1 MMKALRLANTVLA
14 AAFSATVMLAGA
26 PAAVAADKPVKIGI
40 SMRTLSAPYYGALQ
54 QAVEKEAKVQGA
66 TTIAVDAN
74 NDMVKQI
81 SDVEDLL
88 SQNIDVLVMDPRD
101 AKGLVGVTKEAAA
114 AKVPVIIID
123 SSIDDSAPV
132 LTTIQSNNAENGKL
146 VGEYVVSQVGNK
158 DLKIALLS
166 GDQGNLVGE
175 ARRDGVMSGILEA
188 QLRQN
193 GRAGFTVVGQGWG
206 LWTQNGGVKAME
218 DLLTAHPDIN
228 AVLAEN
234 DSMALGALRAIQDA
248 GKAGNNILVFAAADG
263 QKEAVKLI
271 SEGKY
276 GATGLNDPA
285 LIGKMGADLAIKAAR
300 GQVPA
305 GYPKITYTPPVA
317 ITKANAAQYYKPDA
331 VF

>member
-1 MMKALRLANTVLA
+1 MKATGLTNILATAALAGGLALA
-14 AAFSATVMLAGA
+14 AVPSAS
-26 PAAVAADKPVKIGI
+26 AADKPVKIGI

-54 QAVEKEAKVQGA
+54 QAVEKEAKAQGA
-66 TTIAVDAN
+66 QTVAVDAN

-81 SDVEDLL
+81 SDVEDML
-88 SQNIDVLVMDPRD
+88 SQHIDVLVMDPRD

-114 AKVPVIIID
+114 AKIPVIIID

-132 LTTIQSNNAENGKL
+132 LTTIQSNNAENGRL
-146 VGEYVVSQVGNK
+146 VGDWVVSQVK
-158 DLKIALLS
+158 DAPLKIALLS
-166 GDQGNLVGE
+166 GDQGNVVGE
-175 ARRDGVMSGILEA
+175 ARRDGVMGGILEA

-206 LWTQNGGVKAME
+206 LWEQNGGVKAME

-234 DSMALGALRAIQDA
+234 DSMALGAMRAIQDA
-248 GKAGNNILVFAAADG
+248 GKADKNILVFAAADG

-271 SEGKY
+271 GEGKY

-285 LIGKMGADLAIKAAR
+285 LIGKMAADLAIKAAK
-300 GQVPA
+300 GQVPS

-331 VF
+331 LF

>member
-1 MMKALRLANTVLA
+1 MKATGLTTILASAALAGGLALA
-14 AAFSATVMLAGA
+14 AAPSAS
-26 PAAVAADKPVKIGI
+26 AADKPVKIGI

-54 QAVEKEAKVQGA
+54 QAVEKEAKAQGA
-66 TTIAVDAN
+66 QTVAVDAN
-74 NDMVKQI
+74 NDMIKQI
-81 SDVEDLL
+81 SDVEDML

-114 AKVPVIIID
+114 AKIPVIIID

-132 LTTIQSNNAENGKL
+132 LTTIQSNNAENGRL
-146 VGEYVVSQVGNK
+146 VGDWVVSQVK
-158 DLKIALLS
+158 DAPLKIALLS

-175 ARRDGVMSGILEA
+175 ARRDGVMGGILEA

-193 GRAGFTVVGQGWG
+193 GRAGFAVVGQGWG

-234 DSMALGALRAIQDA
+234 DSMALGAMRAIQDA
-248 GKAGNNILVFAAADG
+248 GKADKNILVFAAADG

-271 SEGKY
+271 GEGKY

-285 LIGKMGADLAIKAAR
+285 LIGKMAADLAIKAAK

-331 VF
+331 LF

>member
-1 MMKALRLANTVLA
+1 MKATSLTTIFATA
-14 AAFSATVMLAGA
+14 ALAGGLAFAA
-26 PAAVAADKPVKIGI
+26 PGASAADKPVKIGI

-54 QAVEKEAKVQGA
+54 QAVEKEAKAQGA
-66 TTIAVDAN
+66 QTVAVDAG

-81 SDVEDLL
+81 SDVEDML

-114 AKVPVIIID
+114 AKIPVIIID

-132 LTTIQSNNAENGKL
+132 LTTIQSNNAENGRL
-146 VGEYVVSQVGNK
+146 VGDWVVSQVK
-158 DLKIALLS
+158 DAPLKIALLS

-175 ARRDGVMSGILEA
+175 ARRDGVMGGILEA
-188 QLRQN
+188 QLREN
-193 GRAGFTVVGQGWG
+193 GHAGFTVVGQGWG
-206 LWTQNGGVKAME
+206 LWEQNGGVKAME

-234 DSMALGALRAIQDA
+234 DSMALGAMRAIQDA
-248 GKAGNNILVFAAADG
+248 GKADKNILVFTAADG

-271 SEGKY
+271 GEGKY

-285 LIGKMGADLAIKAAR
+285 LIGKMAADLAVKAAK
-300 GQVPA
+300 GQVPS

-331 VF
+331 LF

>member
-1 MMKALRLANTVLA
+1 MKATGLTNILA
-14 AAFSATVMLAGA
+14 AAALAGGLALAGA
-26 PAAVAADKPVKIGI
+26 PSASAADKPVKIGI

-54 QAVEKEAKVQGA
+54 QAVEKEAKAQGA
-66 TTIAVDAN
+66 QTVAVDAN

-81 SDVEDLL
+81 SDVEDML

-114 AKVPVIIID
+114 AKIPVIIID

-132 LTTIQSNNAENGKL
+132 LTTIQSNNAENGRL
-146 VGEYVVSQVGNK
+146 VGDWVISQVK
-158 DLKIALLS
+158 DAPLKIALLS

-175 ARRDGVMSGILEA
+175 ARRDGVMGGILEA

-234 DSMALGALRAIQDA
+234 DSMALGAMRAIQDA
-248 GKAGNNILVFAAADG
+248 GRADKNILVFAAADG

-271 SEGKY
+271 GEGKY

-285 LIGKMGADLAIKAAR
+285 LIGKMAADLAVKAAK

-331 VF
+331 LF

>member
-1 MMKALRLANTVLA
+1 MKATGLTTILASAALAGGLALA
-14 AAFSATVMLAGA
+14 AAPSAS
-26 PAAVAADKPVKIGI
+26 AADKPVKIGI

-54 QAVEKEAKVQGA
+54 QAVEKEAKAQGA
-66 TTIAVDAN
+66 QTVAVDAN
-74 NDMVKQI
+74 NDMIKQI
-81 SDVEDLL
+81 SDVEDML

-114 AKVPVIIID
+114 AKIPVIIID

-132 LTTIQSNNAENGKL
+132 LTTIQSNNAENGRL
-146 VGEYVVSQVGNK
+146 VGDWVVSQVK
-158 DLKIALLS
+158 DAPLKIALLS

-175 ARRDGVMSGILEA
+175 ARRDGVMGGILEA

-193 GRAGFTVVGQGWG
+193 GRAGFAVVGQGWG

-234 DSMALGALRAIQDA
+234 DSMALGAMRAIQDA
-248 GKAGNNILVFAAADG
+248 GKTDKNILVFAAADG

-271 SEGKY
+271 GEGKY

-285 LIGKMGADLAIKAAR
+285 LIGKMAADLAIKAAK

-331 VF
+331 LF

>member
-1 MMKALRLANTVLA
+1 MKATGLTNILATAALAGGLAVA
-14 AAFSATVMLAGA
+14 AAPGA
-26 PAAVAADKPVKIGI
+26 SAADKPVKIGV

-54 QAVEKEAKVQGA
+54 QAVEKEAKAQGA
-66 TTIAVDAN
+66 QTVAVDAN

-81 SDVEDLL
+81 ADVEDML

-114 AKVPVIIID
+114 AKIPVIIID

-132 LTTIQSNNAENGKL
+132 LTTIQSNNAENGRL
-146 VGEYVVSQVGNK
+146 VGDWVVSQMK
-158 DLKIALLS
+158 DAPLKIALLS
-166 GDQGNLVGE
+166 GDQGNVVGE
-175 ARRDGVMSGILEA
+175 ARRDGVMGGILEA

-193 GRAGFTVVGQGWG
+193 GHAGFTVVGQGWG
-206 LWTQNGGVKAME
+206 LWEQNGGVKAME

-234 DSMALGALRAIQDA
+234 DSMALGAMRAIQDA
-248 GKAGNNILVFAAADG
+248 GKADKNILVFAAADG

-271 SEGKY
+271 GEGKY

-285 LIGKMGADLAIKAAR
+285 LIGKMAADLAIKAAK
-300 GQVPA
+300 GQVPS

-331 VF
+331 LF

>member
-1 MMKALRLANTVLA
+1 MKATGLTNILATAALAGGLALA
-14 AAFSATVMLAGA
+14 AVPNAS
-26 PAAVAADKPVKIGI
+26 AADKPVKIGI

-54 QAVEKEAKVQGA
+54 QAVEKEAKAQGA
-66 TTIAVDAN
+66 QTVAVDAN

-81 SDVEDLL
+81 SDVEDML

-114 AKVPVIIID
+114 AKIPVIIID

-132 LTTIQSNNAENGKL
+132 LTTIQSNNAENGRL
-146 VGEYVVSQVGNK
+146 VGDWVVGQVK
-158 DLKIALLS
+158 EPLKIALLS

-175 ARRDGVMSGILEA
+175 ARRDGVMGGILES

-193 GRAGFTVVGQGWG
+193 GQAGFTVVGQGWG

-234 DSMALGALRAIQDA
+234 DSMALGAMRAIQDA
-248 GKAGNNILVFAAADG
+248 GKADKNILVFAAADG

-271 SEGKY
+271 GEGKY

-285 LIGKMGADLAIKAAR
+285 LIGKMAADLAVKAAK

-331 VF
+331 LF

>member
-1 MMKALRLANTVLA
+1 MKATGLTNILATAALAAGVALA
-14 AAFSATVMLAGA
+14 AA
-26 PAAVAADKPVKIGI
+26 PAAAADKPVKIGI

-54 QAVEKEAKVQGA
+54 QAVEKEAKAQGA
-66 TTIAVDAN
+66 QTVAVDAN
-74 NDMVKQI
+74 NDMLKQI
-81 SDVEDLL
+81 SDVEDML

-114 AKVPVIIID
+114 AKIPVIIID

-132 LTTIQSNNAENGKL
+132 LTTIQSNNAENGRL
-146 VGEYVVSQVGNK
+146 VGDWVVSQVK
-158 DLKIALLS
+158 DAPLKIALLS

-175 ARRDGVMSGILEA
+175 ARRDGVMGGILEA
-188 QLRQN
+188 QLRQT

-234 DSMALGALRAIQDA
+234 DSMALGAMRALQDA
-248 GKAGNNILVFAAADG
+248 GKADKNILVFAAADG

-271 SEGKY
+271 GEGKY

-285 LIGKMGADLAIKAAR
+285 LIGKMAADLAIKAAK
-300 GQVPA
+300 GQVPS

-331 VF
+331 LF

>member
-1 MMKALRLANTVLA
+1 MKATGLTKLLATAALAGGLALA
-14 AAFSATVMLAGA
+14 ATPATS
-26 PAAVAADKPVKIGI
+26 AADKPVKIGV

-54 QAVEKEAKVQGA
+54 QAVEKEAKAQGA
-66 TTIAVDAN
+66 QTVAVDAN

-81 SDVEDLL
+81 SDVEDML

-114 AKVPVIIID
+114 AKIPVIIID

-132 LTTIQSNNAENGKL
+132 LTTIQSNNAENGRL
-146 VGEYVVSQVGNK
+146 VGDWVVSQVK
-158 DLKIALLS
+158 DAPLKIALLS

-175 ARRDGVMSGILEA
+175 ARRDGVMGGILEA

-193 GRAGFTVVGQGWG
+193 GHAGFTVVGQGWG
-206 LWTQNGGVKAME
+206 LWEQNGGVKAME

-234 DSMALGALRAIQDA
+234 DSMALGAMRAIQDA
-248 GKAGNNILVFAAADG
+248 GKADKNILVFAAADG

-271 SEGKY
+271 GEGKY

-285 LIGKMGADLAIKAAR
+285 LIGKMAADLAVKAAK
-300 GQVPA
+300 GQVPS

-331 VF
+331 LF

>member
-1 MMKALRLANTVLA
+1 MKATGLTSILATAALA
-14 AAFSATVMLAGA
+14 GSLALAGA
-26 PAAVAADKPVKIGI
+26 PSASAADKPVKIGI

-54 QAVEKEAKVQGA
+54 QAVEKEAKAQGA
-66 TTIAVDAN
+66 QTVAVDAG

-81 SDVEDLL
+81 SDVEDML

-114 AKVPVIIID
+114 AKIPVIIID

-132 LTTIQSNNAENGKL
+132 LTTIQSNNAENGRL
-146 VGEYVVSQVGNK
+146 VGDWVVSQVK
-158 DLKIALLS
+158 DAPLKIALLS

-175 ARRDGVMSGILEA
+175 ARRDGVMGGILEA

-193 GRAGFTVVGQGWG
+193 GHAGFTVVGQGWG
-206 LWTQNGGVKAME
+206 LWEQNGGVKAME

-234 DSMALGALRAIQDA
+234 DSMALGAMRAIQDA
-248 GKAGNNILVFAAADG
+248 GKADKNILVFAAADG

-271 SEGKY
+271 GEGKY

-285 LIGKMGADLAIKAAR
+285 LIGKMAADLAIKAAK
-300 GQVPA
+300 GQVPS

-331 VF
+331 LF

>member
-1 MMKALRLANTVLA
+1 MKAASVTKIMFGVA
-14 AAFSATVMLAGA
+14 AMATGLLLTSPPGA
-26 PAAVAADKPVKIGI
+26 SAADKPVKIGI

-54 QAVEKEAKVQGA
+54 AAVEKEAKAQGA

-81 SDVEDLL
+81 SDVEDML

-101 AKGLVGVTKEAAA
+101 AKGLVGVIKEAAA
-114 AKVPVIIID
+114 AKIPVIIID

-132 LTTIQSNNAENGKL
+132 LTTIQSNNAENGRL
-146 VGEYVVSQVGNK
+146 VGDWVVSQVKGK
-158 DLKIALLS
+158 DLKIAVLS

-175 ARRDGVMSGILEA
+175 ARRDGVMTGILEA

-193 GRAGFTVVGQGWG
+193 GRAGFTAVGQGWG

-248 GKAGNNILVFAAADG
+248 GKSDKNILVFAAADG

-271 SEGKY
+271 QEGKY

-305 GYPKITYTPPVA
+305 GYPKVTYTPPVA

-331 VF
+331 LF